1 MYYTD
6 DKTSIYN
13 KTHRK
18 QKIIINLEEKID
30 EQIRNTIQI

>member
-13 KTHRK
+13 KFTENYYK
-18 QKIIINLEEKID
+18 FGEKID